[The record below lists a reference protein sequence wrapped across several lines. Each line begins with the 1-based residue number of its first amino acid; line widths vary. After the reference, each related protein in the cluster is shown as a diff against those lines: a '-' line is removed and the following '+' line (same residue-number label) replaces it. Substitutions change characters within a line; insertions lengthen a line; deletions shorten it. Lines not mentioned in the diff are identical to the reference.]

1 MEDSTNGSKQAAISI
16 KERLLIRLKR
26 AKETVGPSWRQ
37 SLAEHDEFFD
47 TLDGARCMDTVA
59 QAFSNPRRG
68 SVDRIAR
75 VTLALEKIAGIES
88 PPIV

>member
-1 MEDSTNGSKQAAISI
+1 MKDSTNGSEQTAISI

-26 AKETVGPSWRQ
+26 AKETVGPSWRYA
-37 SLAEHDEFFD
+37 LAEHDDFFD
-47 TLDGARCMDTVA
+47 TLEGVRCMNTVA

-68 SVDRIAR
+68 SIDRIAR

-88 PPIV
+88 QPVV